1 MTKKSTQDTPTEE
14 LSFEAA
20 MLELEQLVEQME
32 DGELTLDQSLQAFER
47 GVVLT
52 RLCQNELKQA
62 ELKVQQLNN
71 DGELETLDVNDAQDA

>member
-1 MTKKSTQDTPTEE
+1 MTNKTPADED

-32 DGELTLDQSLQAFER
+32 AGDLSLDQSLKAFER

-52 RLCQNELKQA
+52 RLCQIDLKQA
-62 ELKVQQLNN
+62 ELKVQQLNS
-71 DGELETLDVNDAQDA
+71 DGELEDLDVTDANDA

>member
-1 MTKKSTQDTPTEE
+1 MTKKKTADEE

-32 DGELTLDQSLQAFER
+32 AGDLSLDQSLKAFER

-52 RLCQNELKQA
+52 RLCQNELKHA
-62 ELKVQQLNN
+62 ELKVQQLNS
-71 DGELETLDVNDAQDA
+71 DGELEDLAINDADDA